1 MDDYVSG
8 NDLDDFLFEML
19 KESEVVVQQFLTC
32 ESGCPTPQSYNN
44 ELDKMKDSLPG
55 VSNTRQGC

>member
-8 NDLDDFLFEML
+8 NDLDEFFFEML
-19 KESEVVVQQFLTC
+19 KESEVVFQFLTC

-44 ELDKMKDSLPG
+44 ELDKMKDSLSS